1 MLDGRCAEFVTDAG
15 EHRIAFGTRVAPH
28 ANLDQFVRFQADVD
42 FVQHPGRKSKVADAD
57 DWMQVMCLGAKRA
70 ALAG

>member
-1 MLDGRCAEFVTDAG
+1 MLYGRCAEFITDAG

-42 FVQHPGRKSKVADAD
+42 FVQHSGRKSKVADAD
-57 DWMQVMCLGAKRA
+57 DRMQVMRLGAKRA